1 MSDHNFAESI
11 RTSKKFFDNATR
23 CFDEADSTFAPKLG
37 MFTLAQQVAHTAQ
50 AIEWF
55 VDGAFRSEGMD
66 TNFEAAEKAIRGVTS
81 LKDAR
86 AWMDRACAHAID
98 VIDKKSAADLE
109 RPIAGAIMA
118 GDPRKAIF
126 EAIADHT
133 AHHRGALAV
142 YARLIGKVPPMPY
155 T

>member
-1 MSDHNFAESI
+1 MPDHKFAESI
-11 RTSKKFFDNATR
+11 RTTKKFFDNGTK
-23 CFDEADSTFAPKLG
+23 CFEESDSAFTPKPG

-50 AIEWF
+50 TIEWF
-55 VDGAFRSEGMD
+55 IEGAFRPEGMRTD
-66 TNFEAAEKAIRGVTS
+66 FEAIEKEIRAVKS

-86 AWMDRACAHAID
+86 AWMDRACANAIGM
-98 VIDKKSAADLE
+98 IEKKSAADFE
-109 RPIAGAIMA
+109 MPIAGAIMT
-118 GDPRKAIF
+118 GEPRRAIF

-155 T
+155 S